1 MTPAQRRALVECS
14 DDYLLHFAE
23 QPIDLSAVFPH
34 ANRFSIE
41 IGFGGGEVLLQLAS
55 RNPDTGYLGIEV
67 YRPGVGKCL
76 LGLNEMELKNV
87 RVSTSDVRDVLLRQL
102 TPDSLNEVFILFPDP
117 WPKKRHHKRRLIS
130 PEFINLCASRMV
142 AGATLCF
149 ATDSENYAEHTLSQ
163 LTASKE
169 FENIERSGGFYS
181 GEPVRPQT
189 RYERKALARGEK
201 IYDLLFECRSSHLT

>member
-1 MTPAQRRALVECS
+1 MTPAQRRALAECS
-14 DDYLLHFAE
+14 DDYLLHFSE
-23 QPIDLSAVFPH
+23 QPIDLSDVFPH

-41 IGFGGGEVLLQLAS
+41 IGFGDGKVLLQLAS
-55 RNPDTGYLGIEV
+55 KNPDTGYLGIEV

-87 RVSTSDVRDVLLRQL
+87 RVSTSDVRDVLSRQL
-102 TPDSLNEVFILFPDP
+102 TSDSLNEVFILFPDP

-130 PEFINLCASRMV
+130 PEFIDLCANRMV

-169 FENIERSGGFYS
+169 FENIEQSGGFYS

-201 IYDLLFECRSSHLT
+201 IYDLLFVCRSSHLT

>member
-1 MTPAQRRALVECS
+1 MTAAQRRALAEYS
-14 DDYLLHFAE
+14 DDYLLHFVE
-23 QPIDLSAVFPH
+23 HPIDLSTVFPH

-41 IGFGGGEVLLQLAS
+41 IGFGDGEVLLQLAS

-102 TPDSLNEVFILFPDP
+102 TPNSLNEVFILFPDP

-130 PEFINLCASRMV
+130 PEFISLCASRMV

-149 ATDSENYAEHTLSQ
+149 ATDSGNYVEHVLSQ

-169 FENIERSGGFYS
+169 FENIEQRGGFYC

-201 IYDLLFECRSSHLT
+201 IYDLLFVCRS

>member
-1 MTPAQRRALVECS
+1 MTPAQRRALAECS
-14 DDYLLHFAE
+14 DDYLIHFAE
-23 QPIDLSAVFPH
+23 QPIDLSIVFPH
-34 ANRFSIE
+34 ANKFSIE
-41 IGFGGGEVLLQLAS
+41 IGFGDGEVLLQLAS
-55 RNPDTGYLGIEV
+55 KNPDTGYLGIEV

-130 PEFINLCASRMV
+130 PEFISLCANRMV

-149 ATDSENYAEHTLSQ
+149 ATDSGNYAEYALSQ

-169 FENIERSGGFYS
+169 FENIEQCGGFYS

-201 IYDLLFECRSSHLT
+201 IYDLLFVCRSSHLT

>member
-1 MTPAQRRALVECS
+1 MTQAQRRALAEYS
-14 DDYLLHFAE
+14 DDYLLNIAE
-23 QPIDLSAVFPH
+23 QPIDFSTVFPH

-41 IGFGGGEVLLQLAS
+41 IGFGDGEVLLQLAS
-55 RNPDTGYLGIEV
+55 KNPDTGYLGIEV

-102 TPDSLNEVFILFPDP
+102 TPNSLNEVFILFPDP

-130 PEFINLCASRMV
+130 PEFIILCANRMV
-142 AGATLCF
+142 AGAKLCF
-149 ATDSENYAEHTLSQ
+149 ATDSESYAQHALSQ
-163 LTASKE
+163 FTASKE
-169 FENIERSGGFYS
+169 FKNIEQSGGFYS
-181 GEPVRPQT
+181 GEPVRPKT

-201 IYDLLFECRSSHLT
+201 IYDLLFVCRSSH